1 MPRPR
6 RYVVLRSSDER
17 LPYTAKAIL
26 IITLI
31 SSQNIAK
38 AQKEIDRLEA
48 DEEVTDT
55 ARKPAEK
62 NQAVNGG
69 PVSAAAELQ
78 QEKAAEADV
87 AEELEKAKI
96 EDSEA
101 PES

>member
-1 MPRPR
+1 M
-6 RYVVLRSSDER
+6 E
-17 LPYTAKAIL
+17 AE
-26 IITLI
+26 
-31 SSQNIAK
+31 
-38 AQKEIDRLEA
+38 EIEG
-48 DEEVTDT
+48 VTDT
-55 ARKPAEK
+55 ARKPSEK

-69 PVSAAAELQ
+69 PVSAVAELQ

>member
-1 MPRPR
+1 MLTQP
-6 RYVVLRSSDER
+6 
-17 LPYTAKAIL
+17 
-26 IITLI
+26 
-31 SSQNIAK
+31 QNIAK

-48 DEEVTDT
+48 EEAEGVTDT
-55 ARKPAEK
+55 ARKPSEK

-69 PVSAAAELQ
+69 PVSASAELQ

-96 EDSEA
+96 EDDAA

>member
-1 MPRPR
+1 LFSVRATNVR
-6 RYVVLRSSDER
+6 RT
-17 LPYTAKAIL
+17 LPKAIL
-26 IITLI
+26 IITLTFF
-31 SSQNIAK
+31 QNIAK

-48 DEEVTDT
+48 EETEQVTDT
-55 ARKPAEK
+55 ARKPSEK

-78 QEKAAEADV
+78 QEKAAEGDV